1 MKKLILCLWGI
12 VLSLSIHSQNT
23 DLTQGLSIWFD
34 KPNQLTG
41 MASWYNYSAD
51 KEWEERSLPIG
62 NGSFGGNI
70 LGSIAAERITLNEKS
85 LWRGGPNT
93 AKGAAYYWNVN
104 KESAHLLP
112 EIQQAFAEGNE
123 AKAQKL
129 TEENQNG
136 KDFHSLPRI
145 EPIR

>member
-51 KEWEERSLPIG
+51 KEWAQG
-62 NGSFGGNI
+62 CAGS
-70 LGSIAAERITLNEKS
+70 
-85 LWRGGPNT
+85 T
-93 AKGAAYYWNVN
+93 A
-104 KESAHLLP
+104 
-112 EIQQAFAEGNE
+112 Q
-123 AKAQKL
+123 
-129 TEENQNG
+129 
-136 KDFHSLPRI
+136 R
-145 EPIR
+145 